1 MNGQNFQQVVQ
12 YAINLLQREMLPA
25 FTYHNMDHTLEVVR
39 ACNRLAAMEGID
51 EEKRHLLLIAAYFHD
66 TGLTAI
72 TSTDAGA
79 FNAGR
84 AVHEEKA
91 VQIVRT
97 ILPTF
102 DLKTEEIETIA
113 RLIMATKRDH
123 RPVDVLEQII
133 ADADISPIGQATS
146 SFMRSNE
153 ALLKELRSF
162 GIQIRNDE
170 WYENQKEFIEACVY
184 HTSAA
189 RDLFDKNRL
198 RNMVAIES
206 QMKPSTSR

>member
-1 MNGQNFQQVVQ
+1 MNGQKFQQVVQ
-12 YAINLLQREMLPA
+12 HAINLLQREMLPA

-39 ACNRLAAMEGID
+39 ACNRLAALEKID
-51 EEKRHLLLIAAYFHD
+51 EESRHLLLIAAYFHD
-66 TGLTAI
+66 TGLTTI
-72 TSTDAGA
+72 TSTDADT

-84 AVHEEKA
+84 AVHEERA
-91 VQIVRT
+91 VQIVRN
-97 ILPTF
+97 ILPTYG
-102 DLKTEEIETIA
+102 LKTEEIETIA

-123 RPVDVLEQII
+123 IPVDVLEKII

-153 ALLKELRSF
+153 ALLRELRSF
-162 GIQIRNDE
+162 GMQIKNEE
-170 WYENQKEFIEACVY
+170 WYENQKEFIETCVY

-198 RNMVAIES
+198 LNMVAIQS
-206 QMKPSTSR
+206 RMKTPKTQ